1 MSQIATCRLSAQGT
15 SYTQYELLISTE
27 NLATFSCHADSTYF
41 HEFFFKKKTCPSRN
55 PPRSAPWNAPTETN
69 LKSRL
74 QTTPNYQPNY
84 PNNTCSNRG
93 RHRRRVPP
101 AAALAQTPVAHAQ
114 PHSNTTHAKT
124 NRREEAYRGRHGG
137 GSSAAAQRRRS
148 SKGLRTRGVNMA
160 AAPVRGGGEYRSS
173 IGESETSKGDV

>member
-1 MSQIATCRLSAQGT
+1 MLTQPT
-15 SYTQYELLISTE
+15 SMI
-27 NLATFSCHADSTYF
+27 
-41 HEFFFKKKTCPSRN
+41 FFFKKTCPSRN

-160 AAPVRGGGEYRSS
+160 AAPVRGDGEYRSS